1 MVPGQRIGNECALI
15 VVALLAA
22 ACQAAPVATRTAVA
36 DVPSAAPS
44 SGPTAAASLTP
55 VPTAAASLT
64 PVPAGAIAFMR
75 SSSDG
80 EEHYF
85 TIKSDGTDE
94 REIYTAEGCSCI
106 HWMADG
112 SRVMSLG
119 ESGKDVWSLMTIRPD
134 GSDRVVIPTPIK
146 TLSLAVGATSSDG
159 KWLAFNGWDND
170 VPSNAGLYL
179 ARPDLSD
186 LRLVVPLQKGMNGI
200 EPFGVTPDGSKVVFF
215 VDTGPQGETTHSGDV
230 YVVNADG
237 SKMRRLNPVP
247 ATTGYIGP
255 PVISLSPDGH
265 MAAFDVG
272 EQVFVADLE
281 TGKARPISDRT
292 GFAWAVAWSP
302 AGDWITYTRNHGGT
316 NVISLIRPDGTDA
329 REISSTKES
338 DEAANSVW
346 SPDGTTLLVQRD
358 EGGRDDLRNLWIMDL
373 EGNYL
378 GQVTHQ
384 PSAYGSY
391 SWAPAAH

>member
-1 MVPGQRIGNECALI
+1 MVPGQRSAKQCALI

-22 ACQAAPVATRTAVA
+22 ACQAAPVATPTAVA

-44 SGPTAAASLTP
+44 SEPTAAPSRE
-55 VPTAAASLT
+55 PTAAPSMR
-64 PVPAGAIAFMR
+64 PVPAGTIAFMR
-75 SSSDG
+75 STADG
-80 EEHYF
+80 VEHYF
-85 TIKSDGTDE
+85 TIKSDGSDE
-94 REIYTAEGCSCI
+94 REIFKAEGCSCV

-112 SRVMSLG
+112 SRLMSLG

-159 KWLAFNGWDND
+159 RWIAFNGWDND

-179 ARPDLSD
+179 ARPDLTN
-186 LRLVVPLQKGMNGI
+186 LHQVVPLQKGMNAI
-200 EPFGVTPDGSKVVFF
+200 EPFGVTPDGSKIVFF
-215 VDTGPQGETTHSGDV
+215 VDTGSQGETTHSGDV
-230 YVVNADG
+230 YVVNSDG
-237 SKMRRLNPVP
+237 SSLRRLNPVP

-281 TGKARPISDRT
+281 TGKARPITDRT

-302 AGDWITYTRNHGGT
+302 TGDWITYTRNHGGI
-316 NVISLIRPDGTDA
+316 NVISLVRPDGTDA

-338 DEAANSVW
+338 DEAANGVW

-358 EGGRDDLRNLWIMDL
+358 EGGRDDVRNLWIMDL
-373 EGNYL
+373 EGTYL
-378 GQVTHQ
+378 GQVTHL
-384 PSAYGSY
+384 PSAYALY
-391 SWAPAAH
+391 SWAPTAH